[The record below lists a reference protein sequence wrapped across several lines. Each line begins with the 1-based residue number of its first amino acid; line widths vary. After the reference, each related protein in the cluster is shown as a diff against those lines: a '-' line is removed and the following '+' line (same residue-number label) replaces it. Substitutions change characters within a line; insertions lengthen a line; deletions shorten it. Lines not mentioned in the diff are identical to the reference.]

1 MTRRNALLSMCGMA
15 AAGTAL
21 VNLAGNARAASRRIV
36 WGTNDAYA
44 QPQLLDPF
52 ISSSSI
58 SVETQLFSDPSEAV
72 TKLQTGGAGIDV
84 LMDGSYRAQMTY
96 EAGVLQPI
104 DETSIPNFSSIIPE
118 LRDADGLI
126 FEGKRY
132 GIPLGW
138 GTDSVVYRG
147 KEVGGVIDDIGVLF
161 DKQFA
166 GRIGMPNGLFESLIV
181 AALYLKIPDPF
192 AMNDDEL
199 NAVVDLLRQQK
210 PMVRSYWNDIGDLK
224 NQMATGEV
232 VVAWGWAPVLDIRRD
247 GVDVQWA
254 HPKQGELAWYDAS
267 FITREAEGDAL
278 ADSLALISYT
288 LGDFYG
294 VQLGKDVGYRTA
306 SNLAISKMDN
316 ELRTQLS
323 LDDAA
328 SFLKNPL
335 WWVTPREPDR
345 YQKAWESVLNS

>member
-1 MTRRNALLSMCGMA
+1 MA
-15 AAGTAL
+15 AAGATL
-21 VNLAGNARAASRRIV
+21 VNGTGSAWSASRRIV

-44 QPQLLDPF
+44 QPKLLQPF
-52 ISSSSI
+52 SSSSSI
-58 SVETQLFSDPSEAV
+58 NVETQLFSDPSEAV
-72 TKLQTGGAGIDV
+72 TKLRTGGAGIDL
-84 LMDGSYRAQMTY
+84 LMDGSYHSHITY
-96 EAGVLQPI
+96 EADVLQPI
-104 DETSIPNFSSIIPE
+104 DEASIPNFSSIIPE
-118 LRDADGLI
+118 LRNANGLI
-126 FEGKRY
+126 FEGKRF

-147 KEVGGVIDDIGVLF
+147 KEVGGEINDIGALF

-181 AALYLKIPDPF
+181 AALYLEIPDPF
-192 AMNDDEL
+192 AMNADEL
-199 NAVVDLLRQQK
+199 KAVVDLLRKQK

-232 VVAWGWAPVLDIRRD
+232 IVAWGWAPVLDIRRD
-247 GVDVQWA
+247 GIDIQWA

-267 FITREAEGDAL
+267 FITREAEGEAL
-278 ADSLALISYT
+278 ADCQSFINYT

-306 SNLAISKMDN
+306 SDLAISNMDD
-316 ELRTQLS
+316 ELRKELG

-328 SFLKNPL
+328 AFLKNPL
-335 WWVTPREPDR
+335 WWVAPKDPDA